1 MRLSILSGVLEKMF
15 YTYIFVNSRWII
27 SNTKSNIQNSLK
39 PNQTRARF
47 YLDRNLIAT
56 VDLQSLI
63 QDDIQFSIDDCRL
76 DILTENAGRINFSV
90 LDGNRVGLGETL
102 YLNGKALNVWN
113 VQERFSLLSILYNR
127 ASI

>member
-1 MRLSILSGVLEKMF
+1 M
-15 YTYIFVNSRWII
+15 
-27 SNTKSNIQNSLK
+27 
-39 PNQTRARF
+39 
-47 YLDRNLIAT
+47 DRNLIAT

-90 LDGNRVGLGETL
+90 LDGNRVGLGEPL